1 MDPAETQ
8 TPARGGRK
16 EQGTIGAPGRIRTHD
31 PLVRSQVLYPTEL
44 RALWRRKY
52 SRISAIRRRP
62 WGGRDYS
69 ARIQGLESCPS
80 GRRGRPAKALYG
92 LRRIEGSNPSL
103 SATETNDL
111 IRGRFCCQTKRPPL
125 RRLILQPERFVQHAH
140 RELHILLVHY
150 DRNLDL

>member
-1 MDPAETQ
+1 M
-8 TPARGGRK
+8 GRL
-16 EQGTIGAPGRIRTHD
+16 GAPCGPVDDT
-31 PLVRSQVLYPTEL
+31 VTSNEAS
-44 RALWRRKY
+44 ALLTTPSER
-52 SRISAIRRRP
+52 
-62 WGGRDYS
+62 
-69 ARIQGLESCPS
+69 CPS

-92 LRRIEGSNPSL
+92 LNRIEGSNPSL